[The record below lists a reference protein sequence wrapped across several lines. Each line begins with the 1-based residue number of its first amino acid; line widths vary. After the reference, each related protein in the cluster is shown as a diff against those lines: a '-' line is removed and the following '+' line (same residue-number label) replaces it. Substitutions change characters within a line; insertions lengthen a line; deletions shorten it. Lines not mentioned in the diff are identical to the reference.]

1 MSDSAGYI
9 YDAEGID
16 AEKLAFVMELKNEL
30 RGRISEYVAKYP
42 NAKYIAGKRPWEV
55 KCDIALPCATQNEL
69 NEDEAKALV
78 ANGCIC
84 VAEGA
89 NMPTMP
95 DAVIVFQKAKL
106 LFAPGKASNAGGVAT
121 SGLEM
126 SQNSL
131 RLSWTA
137 EEVDHKLKEIMLN
150 IHSSCVKFGS
160 DKNGYIDYVKGA
172 NIAGFVKV
180 ADAMLAQGVV

>member
-30 RGRISEYVAKYP
+30 RGRISEYVEIS

-69 NEDEAKALV
+69 NEEEAKTLV

-84 VAEGA
+84 V
-89 NMPTMP
+89 
-95 DAVIVFQKAKL
+95 
-106 LFAPGKASNAGGVAT
+106 
-121 SGLEM
+121 
-126 SQNSL
+126 
-131 RLSWTA
+131 
-137 EEVDHKLKEIMLN
+137 
-150 IHSSCVKFGS
+150 C
-160 DKNGYIDYVKGA
+160 
-172 NIAGFVKV
+172 
-180 ADAMLAQGVV
+180 